1 MIESIGERHA
11 SACRYNWAKRFMK
24 TLQFNCVMLGLT
36 LPLLT
41 CQSASGDDLGQA
53 VQAAIRKVE
62 PSIVRLRVIGG
73 EQSIDGDAV
82 RSLVTTGIV
91 ISEDG
96 EILTSQFAMEGNPEA
111 VLVEDQSG
119 KRTNATIIATDSVR
133 RIVLLKAKEGRW
145 TPAVADGEN
154 TVEVGQW
161 SIALGRF
168 YAPESSSVSVGI
180 ISALNRI
187 HGMAIQTDAK
197 VSPVNYGGPLVTI
210 NGTIAG
216 ILVPL
221 SPSGGGSANSGIEWY
236 DSGIGFAI
244 PLKDALAA
252 AEKLR
257 SGRNLKP
264 GRIGIRLVPAGAF
277 ETDIVVDR
285 VSPGS
290 PAARAGLLKGDRI
303 LAIDD
308 QTMERSSVLMESL
321 ARHYAGD
328 SVILKIRRGQEEMT
342 LTVELMESLPP
353 VSHGYLGLLPIRL
366 AKPSE
371 SSDAAADA
379 TEQNATK
386 GADKDEDG
394 QKQPLDIPRIRLPGI
409 LQKNG
414 AAIQDVGDS
423 VPLIVLNDSPT
434 AAKNLPAGI
443 EVLSLNAAGTKSL
456 AELAVA
462 VDELIPGSVARIEYR
477 VPGETNTQTAEIT
490 AGSRP
495 ENIIALSDVVLAQIQ
510 RSRPSSGAKEAVPGN
525 TDTTGDPAGKPAASS
540 TTSGVARR
548 EFNFEERGRCV
559 VLSSSDSGPVMPGI
573 IILVSAHNTSEEEI
587 VRRWGP
593 VLKSHCLT
601 VAVPQN
607 PESARLTTDDIPLV
621 QTTIRA
627 LVSGAGADLQ
637 RIVVVADRSQSSM
650 AWQCT
655 FGGPSTIR
663 GIALTDGWFSSS
675 EIQGVEG
682 AGHSVLLLD
691 TTRGAQAKALLEL
704 SHKSLTD
711 AGFWAPRSTAA
722 DEANDAGENRAE
734 QCIADWSLLMRSF

>member
-1 MIESIGERHA
+1 
-11 SACRYNWAKRFMK
+11 MK
-24 TLQFNCVMLGLT
+24 TFQFNCVMPGLMLLV
-36 LPLLT
+36 LP
-41 CQSASGDDLGQA
+41 CQLASGDDLGQA
-53 VQAAIRKVE
+53 IQAAIRKVE

-82 RSLVTTGIV
+82 QSLVTTGIV

-96 EILTSQFAMEGNPEA
+96 EILTSQFALEGNPEA

-119 KRTNATIIATDSVR
+119 KRTNATIVATDSVR

-145 TPAVADGEN
+145 TPAVADEN
-154 TVEVGQW
+154 DAVEVGQW

-168 YAPESSSVSVGI
+168 YAAESSSVSVGI

-197 VSPVNYGGPLVTI
+197 VSPVNYGGPLVSL

-221 SPSGGGSANSGIEWY
+221 SPRGGGSATSGIEWY

-244 PLKDALAA
+244 PLKDALAS

-257 SGRNLKP
+257 SGQNLNP
-264 GRIGIRLVPAGAF
+264 GRIGIGLVSAGAF
-277 ETDIVVDR
+277 DANVVVDR

-290 PAARAGLLKGDRI
+290 PAASAGLRKADRI
-303 LAIDD
+303 LAIDGL
-308 QTMERSSVLMESL
+308 TVERSSVLMESL

-328 SVILKIRRGQEEMT
+328 SVILKIQRGQEEIT
-342 LTVELMESLPP
+342 QAVELVESLPP
-353 VSHGYLGLLPIRL
+353 VSKGYLGLLPIRL
-366 AKPSE
+366 AKQTE
-371 SSDAAADA
+371 SSGAPADA
-379 TEQNATK
+379 TEKEATNN
-386 GADKDEDG
+386 ADKGEDG
-394 QKQPLDIPRIRLPGI
+394 QKPPLDIPRIKLPGI

-414 AAIQDVGDS
+414 GASQDVGDS
-423 VPLIVLNDSPT
+423 VPLIVLNGSPT
-434 AAKNLPAGI
+434 AAQIVPAGI
-443 EVLSLNAAGTKSL
+443 EVLSLNGASTSSL
-456 AELAVA
+456 AELGITT
-462 VDELIPGSVARIEYR
+462 DELVPGSVARIEYR
-477 VPGETNTQTAEIT
+477 VAGKTKTQAAEIT
-490 AGSRP
+490 AVSRP
-495 ENIIALSDVVLAQIQ
+495 ENVIALSDVVLEQIQ
-510 RSRPSSGAKEAVPGN
+510 QSRPSSGAKGAVH
-525 TDTTGDPAGKPAASS
+525 TAADTNGDPADKPAPAA
-540 TTSGVARR
+540 TTNGVARR

-559 VLSSSDSGPVMPGI
+559 VLSSSNSSPVMPGI
-573 IILVSAHNTSEEEI
+573 IILLSADKTSEEDI
-587 VRRWGP
+587 VRRWEP

-601 VAVPQN
+601 VAIPQN
-607 PESARLTTDDIPLV
+607 PESSKLTTDDIPLV
-621 QTTIRA
+621 MTTIRT
-627 LVSGAGADLQ
+627 LVSQGGADVQ
-637 RIVVVADRSQSSM
+637 RVVVVADRPQSSM

-691 TTRGAQAKALLEL
+691 TTPGAQAKALREL

-711 AGFWAPRSTAA
+711 AGFWTPRPTESVASS
-722 DEANDAGENRAE
+722 EAETQPAMIR
-734 QCIADWSLLMRSF
+734 CIANWTLLTRSF